1 MELCTLFSGSSGNA
15 CLIRCGDTQLL
26 VDAGV
31 SAKRLVGALRN
42 LDVDPGELSGILV
55 THEHIDHIRGI
66 DVLSKSRFVVFPL
79 ILQQ

>member
-42 LDVDPGELSGILV
+42 LDVDPGELSGLLV
-55 THEHIDHIRGI
+55 TQDVYKRQRKGLPGHGRGGGY
-66 DVLSKSRFVVFPL
+66 
-79 ILQQ
+79 